1 MPRRLRLIFAL
12 LASCLLGSY
21 GLQAYW
27 LFGSYQVATA
37 QFARTA
43 ATALETV
50 LQRRQLG
57 RVTKSFN
64 IKFNDY
70 ARPDDPP
77 GRPRSWHIERVDTG
91 LNPAQARRPWP
102 PATAPTP
109 RQLRWPPAATPPRP
123 PSPAQLVALARLEQA
138 RATHTDSLAHQLS
151 TFVINDWAHRQ
162 PVDLAALA
170 RAYQAE
176 LSQRHAAQPFRLDTV
191 SSQVAPLTAA
201 FRAGYPLHTPALE
214 LNPVRGPWVVAS
226 FRPPTAYVL
235 RGMAGSLAGSLALLL
250 LTTGCLGLM
259 LHTILGQKKLAEVK
273 NDFIHNMTHE
283 LKTPLATVSAAV
295 EALQDFGAL
304 RDPQRTDA
312 YLTIARQETARLA
325 ALVDRVLRLA
335 VEEHQ
340 GPRLALHPEP
350 VRLAELIAA
359 AAARQQQRA
368 TKPVQVEV
376 AVAPTE
382 TLLLDRLHL
391 SGVLDNLLDNAVKYS
406 GERGVRIRITGC
418 AVADGWQLTV
428 ADDGLGI
435 APGYQAAVFEQFF
448 RVPTGNLHP
457 VKGFGLGLF
466 YARQVVVSHGGRL
479 NLRSELGRGS
489 EFTLW
494 LPATRQFL
502 TPAEA

>member
-1 MPRRLRLIFAL
+1 MPHRLRLIFAL

-27 LFGSYQVATA
+27 LYGNYQVATA

-43 ATALETV
+43 AAALEAIV
-50 LQRRQLG
+50 KRRQLG
-57 RVTKSFN
+57 RVTKTFN

-70 ARPDDPP
+70 ASPHSPP
-77 GRPRSWHIERVDTG
+77 GQPRHWHIEQVDTG
-91 LNPAQARRPWP
+91 LLPAQARRPWP
-102 PATAPTP
+102 ATRAPAP
-109 RQLRWPPAATPPRP
+109 RQLRPPAATPPLP
-123 PSPAQLVALARLEQA
+123 PSPAQLAAFARLEQA
-138 RATHTDSLAHQLS
+138 RAAHTDSLAHQLS

-162 PVDLAALA
+162 PINLAVLA

-191 SSQVAPLTAA
+191 SSQAVPLTAA
-201 FRAGYPLHTPALE
+201 SRAGYPLHTPALE
-214 LNPVRGPWVVAS
+214 LNPVRGPWAVAS

-235 RGMAGSLAGSLALLL
+235 HGMASSLAGSLALLL

-259 LHTILGQKKLAEVK
+259 LHTILRQKKLAEVK

-325 ALVDRVLRLA
+325 DLVDRVLRLA

-340 GPRLALHPEP
+340 GHRLALHPEP
-350 VRLAELIAA
+350 VRLAELVAA
-359 AAARQQQRA
+359 AVLRQQQRA
-368 TKPVQVEV
+368 TKPVQVEL
-376 AVAPTE
+376 AIAPTE

-406 GERGVRIRITGC
+406 GERGVRIRLTGR

-494 LPATRQFL
+494 LPAARQL
-502 TPAEA
+502 ISTAEA

>member
-1 MPRRLRLIFAL
+1 MHRRLRLIFAL

-27 LFGSYQVATA
+27 LVGSYQVATA
-37 QFARTA
+37 QFTRTA
-43 ATALETV
+43 AAALEAV

-57 RVTKSFN
+57 RVTKTFN
-64 IKFNDY
+64 IRFNDY
-70 ARPDDPP
+70 ASPHDPP
-77 GRPRSWHIERVDTG
+77 GQPRYWHIERVDTG
-91 LNPAQARRPWP
+91 LTPAQARRPWP
-102 PATAPTP
+102 AATDSAP
-109 RQLRWPPAATPPRP
+109 RYLRGPAARPPLP
-123 PSPAQLVALARLEQA
+123 PSPAQLIAFARLERA
-138 RATHTDSLAHQLS
+138 RAAHTDSLAHQLS

-162 PVDLAALA
+162 PVNLTVLA

-191 SSQVAPLTAA
+191 SRQGVSPTAA
-201 FRAGYPLHTPALE
+201 SQAGYPLHTPALE
-214 LNPVRGPWVVAS
+214 LNPIRGPWVVAS
-226 FRPPTAYVL
+226 FQPPTVYVL

-304 RDPQRTDA
+304 RDPQRTDD

-340 GPRLALHPEP
+340 GQLLTLNPEP
-350 VRLAELIAA
+350 VRPAELVAA
-359 AAARQQQRA
+359 AVLRQQQRCS
-368 TKPVQVEV
+368 KPVQVEL
-376 AVAPTE
+376 AIAPTE
-382 TLLLDRLHL
+382 TLLLDRLHF

-406 GERGVRIRITGC
+406 SAQGVRIRITSR
-418 AVADGWQLTV
+418 ALADGWQLTV
-428 ADDGLGI
+428 ADNGLGI
-435 APGYQAAVFEQFF
+435 APDYQAAVFEQFF

-466 YARQVVVSHGGRL
+466 YARQVLVSHEGRL
-479 NLRSELGRGS
+479 HLRSELGHGS
-489 EFTLW
+489 EFILW
-494 LPATRQFL
+494 LPAARQLIF
-502 TPAEA
+502 PAEA